1 MTYLLEDSYRSN
13 EWNVN
18 HPRSR
23 LTPFSDGLELCSIS
37 EEGFD
42 LVTSSDVT
50 TTPNPRPSLTPFLD
64 SATGEKDDRDVD
76 LDIEL
81 DQRPRGKTVD
91 DDYFLVDSFAQN
103 EKQLYPQTMKQQNYR
118 IEEIAIY
125 VHHSQNYFNPKHH
138 PDSFL
143 SKKAYKI
150 LYHPVMYTLDWFM
163 CFMLL
168 LLAGFEYPFYQKLRP
183 YANIFYIVAFVIESL
198 LIIYFFFDL
207 GLRFYWLGAK
217 RFLRQ
222 KITLFRLVGLV
233 IIVLDFL
240 LALSIPYYY
249 QHRFL
254 RTCRPIL
261 FLTSHRNRNI
271 RNVVNQ
277 LLNSIHRIIDLYILY
292 LVFVII
298 FSLLV
303 YYLLWEDDKV
313 NYGSFTQS
321 FITLFA
327 LSTTV
332 NYPDVMLPSLKVNIF
347 YFIIFFAFLSF
358 GIYVLTNLLLAIV
371 KDHFSKLE
379 KEKLKQLLE
388 FRRVS
393 LQRAFNLGTQLSSC
407 EWDYSLFRRV
417 MASFSKRFSEK
428 QCLLMFKVMDRK
440 CNKKLSWKEFNQL
453 SNVMSM
459 KWRRS
464 DLTNANKIWHNLIPI
479 ERLRKIAQ
487 YTYVLVSSFYFKF
500 IINLVILANCLLL
513 LIDTLVYTNPG
524 EAETADRFRYESAV
538 FLPIYGIEFI
548 LHIIGLGPLYYFTHG
563 WHLFDFG
570 ILLFSSIFAILDVNL
585 TFIIVLRTFRLLRVL
600 KAKESFR
607 RIFSILT
614 LSIPKLMRFVI
625 SLGIA
630 FYVYAILG
638 MCLFADRLKECS
650 FNEEGLPKFFPAC
663 GEEYNYQKDPPSGL
677 YYLVNFDDIVHSFIT
692 LFVLMIVNNWQV
704 VAQGYVA
711 ITGTPVTYLFFIFFY
726 LFIVLVMTNVTAAFV
741 LDLYESIS
749 TTMGKSFTVRV
760 SISKKVLERFG
771 VFEKIEGDEV
781 EYVGRRKLE
790 QFDSLMLLYQVE
802 DWVQKD
808 EISPIGD
815 FYIEH

>member
-1 MTYLLEDSYRSN
+1 MAYLLEQSYRLD
-13 EWNVN
+13 EWNIYQ
-18 HPRSR
+18 PRSR
-23 LTPFSDGLELCSIS
+23 LTPFTDGLELCPIT
-37 EEGFD
+37 EDGYD
-42 LVTSSDVT
+42 LVTSEDVNI
-50 TTPNPRPSLTPFLD
+50 PQVIRPTLSPFLD
-64 SATGEKDDRDVD
+64 SRSVENQDRNVNLDV
-76 LDIEL
+76 EL
-81 DQRPRGKTVD
+81 EHRVRGKTVD
-91 DDYFLVDSFAQN
+91 DDYFLVDSFAKN
-103 EKQLYPQTMKQQNYR
+103 EKQLYPQTMRQQNHR
-118 IEEIAIY
+118 IEDIAIY

-138 PDSFL
+138 PDSYL

-150 LYHPVMYTLDWFM
+150 LYHPIIYTIDWFM
-163 CFMLL
+163 CLMLL
-168 LLAGFEYPFYQKLRP
+168 LLAGFEFPFYLNLRP
-183 YANIFYIVAFVIESL
+183 YADIFHVVAFVIESL
-198 LIIYFFFDL
+198 LIIYFVFDL
-207 GLRFYWLGAK
+207 GLRFFWLGAK

-222 KITLFRLVGLV
+222 KITLFRLSGVV
-233 IIVLDFL
+233 IIVLDFI
-240 LALSIPYYY
+240 LAIWIPLYY

-254 RTCRPIL
+254 RICRPIL

-277 LLNSIHRIIDLYILY
+277 LLNSIRRILDLYVLY

-298 FSLLV
+298 FSLLA
-303 YYLLWEDDKV
+303 YYLLWDYDKV
-313 NYGSFTQS
+313 NYGSFAQS
-321 FITLFA
+321 FITMFA

-332 NYPDVMLPSLKVNIF
+332 NYPDVMLPSLQVSIF
-347 YFIIFFAFLSF
+347 YFIMFFAFLSF

-417 MASFSKRFSEK
+417 MASYSKKFSET
-428 QCLLMFKVMDRK
+428 QCLLMFKVLDRK
-440 CNKKLSWKEFNQL
+440 RNQKLSWKEFNQL

-464 DLTNANKIWHNLIPI
+464 DLTNSNKIWHNMIPI
-479 ERLRKIAQ
+479 KRLRIVAQ

-500 IINLVILANCLLL
+500 LINFVILANCLVLL
-513 LIDTLVYTNPG
+513 VDTLIYTNPG
-524 EAETADRFRYESAV
+524 EADTADRFKYESAV
-538 FLPIYGIEFI
+538 FLPIYFIEFV
-548 LHIIGLGPLYYFTHG
+548 LHFIGLGPLYYFSHG

-570 ILLFSSIFAILDVNL
+570 ILFFSSIFAILDLNL

-614 LSIPKLMRFVI
+614 LSIPKLMRFVV

-630 FYVYAILG
+630 FYVYAIIG
-638 MCLFADRLKECS
+638 MCFFADRLRDCS
-650 FNEEGLPKFFPAC
+650 FAKDGLPKFFPAC
-663 GEEYNYQKDPPSGL
+663 GVEYDYQKDPPSGL
-677 YYLVNFDDIVHSFIT
+677 YSIVNFDDIVHSFIT
-692 LFVLMIVNNWQV
+692 LFVLMIINNWQV

-711 ITGTPVTYLFFIFFY
+711 ITNTKLTYLFFIFFY
-726 LFIVLVMTNVTAAFV
+726 LFIVLVITNVTAAFV
-741 LDLYESIS
+741 LDLYDSIS
-749 TTMGKSFTVRV
+749 ITMGKSFTIRV
-760 SISKKVLERFG
+760 SMNKEVLERFG
-771 VFEKIEGDEV
+771 VFEKIEGKEV
-781 EYVGRRKLE
+781 EYVGKRNVG

-802 DWVQKD
+802 DWVKDD

-815 FYIEH
+815 FYVEH